1 MTTKTTNHYTKTDI
15 KKLRDLAEQGLTT
28 AQMAE
33 IMGKTA
39 KSIVS
44 CLCYHKIEWNKGGTH
59 KGITAETLERLID
72 EGKTAK
78 QIALELGVTMQRVQ
92 TRCCQLGIEAPW
104 QRPTTHT
111 HASNVYYELLKD
123 GRILSFNDIRNRDRA
138 YDYCRERGV
147 AVYKSAG
154 ANADRLYDSLPLDYI
169 HDVLTKRRLS

>member
-1 MTTKTTNHYTKTDI
+1 MTTKPTNHYTKTDI

-28 AQMAE
+28 AQIAE

-39 KSIVS
+39 KQIVS
-44 CLCYHKIEWNKGGTH
+44 SLCYYNIEWNKAKGGTH

-104 QRPTTHT
+104 QRTTHT
-111 HASNVYYELLKD
+111 HTNRVYYELLKD
-123 GRILSFNDIRNRDRA
+123 GHILSFNDIRNRDRA
-138 YDYCRERGV
+138 YDYCV
-147 AVYKSAG
+147 AKGLRVYKSASG
-154 ANADRLYDSLPLDYI
+154 KAETTYDELLNDSIFKL
-169 HDVLTKRRLS
+169 LTN